1 MKIDIKTRIPLESGK
16 VYYGC
21 EGNDEYIYKPCS
33 ICDGTGKIEIKKN
46 SFLCPECKG
55 KNSRTYEVEDHKIR
69 WKVAK
74 YYLQNLSFDKDG
86 NIISARLEGI
96 NADSQYL
103 RSSGSRTSLIDM
115 VIFTGELYD
124 NYGDALREV
133 KKRNKEEQKR

>member
-1 MKIDIKTRIPLESGK
+1 M
-16 VYYGC
+16 
-21 EGNDEYIYKPCS
+21 
-33 ICDGTGKIEIKKN
+33 
-46 SFLCPECKG
+46 
-55 KNSRTYEVEDHKIR
+55 
-69 WKVAK
+69 
-74 YYLQNLSFDKDG
+74 QNLSFDKDG

>member
-16 VYYGC
+16 IYYGC

-55 KNSRTYEVEDHKIR
+55 KNSRTYEVEYHKKR